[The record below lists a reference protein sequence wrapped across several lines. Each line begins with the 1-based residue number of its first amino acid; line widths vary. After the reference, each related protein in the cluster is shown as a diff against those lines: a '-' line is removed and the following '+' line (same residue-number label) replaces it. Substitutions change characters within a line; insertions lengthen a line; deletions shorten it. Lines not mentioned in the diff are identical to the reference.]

1 MGVTYEDMKPI
12 IEKAREISKYTR
24 TDSEITTVSVTF
36 YGISVLVSHKPD
48 FITGK
53 VTESVIKDGVIH
65 CSSMV
70 DGIEYVWFEERK
82 DNDGSIEED
91 TGRA

>member
-1 MGVTYEDMKPI
+1 MGVKYEEMKPI
-12 IEKAREISKYTR
+12 IEKAREISKYTQI
-24 TDSEITTVSVTF
+24 DSEITTVSVTF

-53 VTESVIKDGVIH
+53 VSKIVMKSGDIH
-65 CSSMV
+65 CSARL
-70 DGIEYVWFEERK
+70 DGIEYVWFEDRE